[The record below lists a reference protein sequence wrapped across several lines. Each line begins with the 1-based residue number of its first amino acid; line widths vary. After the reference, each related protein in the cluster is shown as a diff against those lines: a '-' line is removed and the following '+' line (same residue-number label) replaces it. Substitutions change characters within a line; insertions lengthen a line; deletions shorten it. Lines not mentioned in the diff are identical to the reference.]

1 MTTTLITGKGG
12 TPHITSG
19 DMGAMQ
25 AGVIGNGSYLL
36 QGADGKF
43 PAVTMQDA
51 NHALIPVLNLVVE
64 GRYARVTEAETVTIE
79 SGVSGR
85 NRNDLVCLKYTRN
98 GQNIETAAIAV
109 LKGTPNTGTAADP
122 TVPSGSIHSASGT
135 VWIPIARIPIS
146 GITPGTPVMLIK
158 QLPPMSKLWDSVTL
172 YNAKGF
178 TVIRA
183 GRMMLVKYAG
193 MFGNGGSW
201 DAVQCDY
208 TLPAELR
215 PPIEVNAMVCVSNGQ
230 TARMLVV
237 NPNGT
242 IRCANMGAA
251 GSNQGCSGSLCYPI
265 P

>member
-64 GRYARVTEAETVTIE
+64 GRYARVTEAETATIE

-109 LKGTPNTGTAADP
+109 LKGTPKTGTAADP

-172 YNAKGF
+172 YDGEGF
-178 TVIRA
+178 TVIKT
-183 GRMMLVKYAG
+183 GTLIFVKFSGTIGA
-193 MFGNGGSW
+193 GSW
-201 DAVQCDY
+201 DAKQCKY
-208 TLPAELR
+208 VLPREYW
-215 PPIEVNAMVCVSNGQ
+215 PPVEVNGMCCVSNGQ
-230 TARMLVV
+230 TARMLIVQA
-237 NPNGT
+237 NGV
-242 IRCANMGAA
+242 IRIANFGSTGSSQHCAGTVT
-251 GSNQGCSGSLCYPI
+251 YPI
-265 P
+265 R